1 MKKTILTIVVA
12 ATLSISSVSFA
23 KDKIQIQKE
32 QISFAQQYSIQE
44 IRRPDIEQEREFQ
57 AQ

>member
-23 KDKIQIQKE
+23 KDKIKIEKAKFY
-32 QISFAQQYSIQE
+32 SAQQDERQE
-44 IRRPDIEQEREFQ
+44 GLEQEREFQ

>member
-1 MKKTILTIVVA
+1 MKKTIFTIVVA

-23 KDKIQIQKE
+23 KDKVLIQKANLY
-32 QISFAQQYSIQE
+32 SFQQDERQE
-44 IRRPDIEQEREFQ
+44 GIEQEREFQ